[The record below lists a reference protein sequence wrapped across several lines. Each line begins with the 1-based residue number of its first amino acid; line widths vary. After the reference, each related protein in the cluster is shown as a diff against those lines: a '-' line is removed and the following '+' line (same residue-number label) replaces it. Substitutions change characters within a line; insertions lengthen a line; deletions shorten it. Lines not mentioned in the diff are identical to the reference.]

1 MRKVTSGVLHGR
13 STAGTGPGEELT
25 PSQAR
30 SLLSVYTVSQTDAA
44 ISTAVNALVGGA
56 PGLLDTL
63 DELSAA
69 LGDDAN
75 FANTVTTALAG
86 KVDSSSLN
94 ESIDDRV
101 AALLVAGTNIT
112 LTYNDAS
119 GTLTIASTG
128 SGGNSFATVQPA
140 IGGASGT
147 AVVSDSSSDTLTLDT
162 GCGMTISGNAT
173 TDTITLNA
181 FGEEEPI
188 ASFMG
193 TIWETV
199 PGIISASTATAI
211 TANRKY
217 LIPWKCTK
225 RRTITQVQISVTAS
239 ATGASMRLG
248 IRNRNAAT
256 GEPTTLVSD
265 CGTVSVASNG
275 HKTITGLSITLDPGW
290 YYLEMVSDGAPAV
303 RGVAS
308 ATAQSTNLG
317 IEAASTSTLT
327 LISGLYRAFT
337 YATLPADETGQ
348 AQTNHLTAS
357 GNLPIMMV
365 R

>member
-1 MRKVTSGVLHGR
+1 MKIIPSIETLTGGTADTFVVCAGVGQIVAQK
-13 STAGTGPGEELT
+13 TASEVRT
-25 PSQAR
+25 
-30 SLLSVYTVSQTDAA
+30 LLSVITSSAIAASYQPIGSYAASVHTHSISNVTGLQTAIDGKQATLVS
-44 ISTAVNALVGGA
+44 
-56 PGLLDTL
+56 
-63 DELSAA
+63 
-69 LGDDAN
+69 
-75 FANTVTTALAG
+75 
-86 KVDSSSLN
+86 
-94 ESIDDRV
+94 
-101 AALLVAGTNIT
+101 GTNIKT
-112 LTYNDAS
+112 VN
-119 GTLTIASTG
+119 STSLLG
-128 SGGNSFATVQPA
+128 PGDIVVSGGNSFATVQPA
-140 IGGASGT
+140 IAGTSGT
-147 AVVSDSSSDTLTLDT
+147 AVAADSSTDTLTLDT
-162 GCGMTISGNAT
+162 GCGMTITGNAAT
-173 TDTITLNA
+173 GTITLNA

-308 ATAQSTNLG
+308 ATSQSTNLG
-317 IEAASTSTLT
+317 IEAISTNTLT